1 MEKSTKA
8 PDYGMTIQGLKER
21 IRYFARAQYDFG
33 QNYFESYCGLGGG
46 TISAIKSNG
55 PTAAVLMKILSKCPE
70 LNLNWLFRGEGPM
83 LLEGHTPAE
92 GKEKESAQAP
102 YVQNAKAVFIA
113 NWDGMK
119 DVIRQVITETMN
131 EK

>member
-1 MEKSTKA
+1 MENFKNRLVT
-8 PDYGMTIQGLKER
+8 Y
-21 IRYFARAQYDFG
+21 ARMRFDMG
-33 QNYFESYCGLGGG
+33 QNYFEDYCGINRG
-46 TISAIKSNG
+46 IINSIKKQG
-55 PTAAVLMKILSKCPE
+55 PTASVVTKIALKCPD
-70 LNLNWLFRGEGPM
+70 LNLNWLFRGEEGGPM
-83 LLEGHTPAE
+83 LLEGKTPAE

-119 DVIRQVITETMN
+119 DVIRQVITETIN